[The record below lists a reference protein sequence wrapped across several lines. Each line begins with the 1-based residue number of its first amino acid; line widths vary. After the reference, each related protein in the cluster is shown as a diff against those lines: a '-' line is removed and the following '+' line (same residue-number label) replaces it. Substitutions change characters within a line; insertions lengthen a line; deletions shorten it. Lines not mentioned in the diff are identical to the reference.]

1 MTRRSPTVHLL
12 PLQFWVSVRHLL
24 RARCGVLD
32 LQMTRYFLQMEEEHP
47 LYNPIAFVGYIKFG
61 PQTFDC
67 YIFYFE
73 SFFFQFDPL
82 EFDFFLSTLVLVFLI
97 AICFSLIL
105 FLIEIFYLSYL
116 VLILLIAIYFIWN
129 NLWNCNFFF
138 NFIIC

>member
-1 MTRRSPTVHLL
+1 
-12 PLQFWVSVRHLL
+12 LQFWVSVRHLL

-73 SFFFQFDPL
+73 SFFFSIWSLRIWFFFINFGPRFFNCYLLFSYPFFNQN
-82 EFDFFLSTLVLVFLI
+82 FLSIIFGSYSFDCYL
-97 AICFSLIL
+97 
-105 FLIEIFYLSYL
+105 FYLK
-116 VLILLIAIYFIWN
+116 
-129 NLWNCNFFF
+129 
-138 NFIIC
+138 